1 MMFLVLTLYTRSP
14 LSCAAKTWLL
24 EYNRFFW
31 GVGLTCRLSNKVFE
45 CLLTDWGSYL
55 VGLLSLGNLESKQ
68 SITLA

>member
-1 MMFLVLTLYTRSP
+1 MMLLVLTLYTRSP

-24 EYNRFFW
+24 EYNRFFL

-45 CLLTDWGSYL
+45 CLVTDWGSYL
-55 VGLLSLGNLESKQ
+55 VELLSLGNLESKE